1 MGRTFALIGSLAII
15 CLLGY
20 LTLRV
25 AISEGIDIL
34 VILSL
39 IVLALI
45 GVGVVGALTSQPP
58 DG

>member
-1 MGRTFALIGSLAII
+1 MGRTFALVGSLAII